1 MSARDSATSSGNMLR
16 HRVPIRYYDDLLSIT
31 EPEVDA
37 NVDGR
42 TVSVTFDVSGCDMS
56 RPSENSDN
64 CHLHR
69 YLDTE
74 SYTNPGTEERQG
86 GWYDSTGFDILM
98 GAPGEH
104 TFVLRLHKNDGA
116 DEAWEPE
123 VLDSAPFTTTAE
135 GDNDDS
141 AED

>member
-1 MSARDSATSSGNMLR
+1 MLR

-56 RPSENSDN
+56 RPSENCDS
-64 CHLHR
+64 CHPHR
-69 YLDTE
+69 YLDIE
-74 SYTNPGTEERQG
+74 SYTNPGKEEREG

-104 TFVLRLHKNDGA
+104 TFVLRLHKNDGT
-116 DEAWEPE
+116 DEGQEPE
-123 VLDSAPFTTTAE
+123 VLDSVPLTTTAE
-135 GDNDDS
+135 GDDDDS